1 MPDSDLSDAEC
12 LELYQFLLERLDAEG
27 FAEFRREVE
36 SAATAPIFDES
47 SDEEDA
53 RVLKEIKGEVGQRAL
68 RRREPLEVFEA
79 AIDVIWTRLI
89 EFPRVAAAI
98 ETNLKL
104 AATAR
109 VEFRVDYEEQY
120 APGRSEP
127 VSLNRLQVTEAEAI
141 TMHEL
146 IDSIGVKPTRD
157 LSENRGDETTNQRR
171 D

>member
-1 MPDSDLSDAEC
+1 MPDPDLSDADC

-47 SDEEDA
+47 SDEEEA

-104 AATAR
+104 DASR

-127 VSLNRLQVTEAEAI
+127 VSLKSLQVTEDEA
-141 TMHEL
+141 TKMHDL
-146 IDSIGVKPTRD
+146 IDSIGVQPSRD
-157 LSENRGDETTNQRR
+157 LSENRGDETTDQER